1 MHKILNVDKQFCHSF
16 FGSKI
21 LGEHILWV
29 LKKNWLHFLGTSEMF
44 YVLVELTLLIHD
56 ESDA

>member
-1 MHKILNVDKQFCHSF
+1 MSINSSVIVSLEAKSSV
-16 FGSKI
+16 
-21 LGEHILWV
+21 EHILWV